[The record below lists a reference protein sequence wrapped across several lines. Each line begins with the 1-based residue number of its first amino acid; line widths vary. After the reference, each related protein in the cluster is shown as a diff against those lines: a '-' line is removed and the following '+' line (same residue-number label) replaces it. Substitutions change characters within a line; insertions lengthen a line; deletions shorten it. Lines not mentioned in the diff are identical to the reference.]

1 MKIFFVLTACLVVF
15 GLTFS
20 KAQTTATDFTENDC
34 AGTSHH
40 LFSELE
46 SGKVIVLVFVMP
58 CSSCFGPALTS
69 YNIVESFQGSNPGQ
83 VLYYLSD
90 DIGTTLCSQID
101 GWANSNGIGS
111 NRSSFS
117 SPNITMNDY
126 GIAGMPK
133 IVVLGGG
140 IQHKIYYNENDAS
153 SGNSINIHS
162 AINDA
167 LAETGISDISFF
179 DKNFS
184 LLIEYSNSTLKTSY
198 SLNRSSQVNISVINS
213 IGQEIKS
220 ISFANQLPGTHSHDF
235 NFENISGGLY
245 FINIKTNNGS
255 YSRKFFIGK

>member
-1 MKIFFVLTACLVVF
+1 MKKIFVLTVYLVVF
-15 GLTFS
+15 GLTCS

-58 CSSCFGPALTS
+58 CSSCLGPALTA

-101 GWANSNGIGS
+101 GWATSNGIGS

-117 SPNITMNDY
+117 SPNINMNDY

-133 IVVLGGG
+133 VVVIGGG
-140 IQHKIYYNENDAS
+140 IQHKIYYNENDAAA
-153 SGNSINIHS
+153 GNSINIHS
-162 AINDA
+162 AISTA
-167 LAETGISDISFF
+167 LAETGLSDLSFS
-179 DKNFS
+179 DKDFS
-184 LLIEYSNSTLKTSY
+184 LFIDYSNSIVKTSY
-198 SLNRSSQVNISVINS
+198 SLNKSSRVNISMINS

-220 ISFANQLPGTHSHDF
+220 VSFANQLPGTQSHDF
-235 NFENISGGLY
+235 NFEILTAGLY
-245 FINIKTNNGS
+245 FINIKTSNGS

>member
-1 MKIFFVLTACLVVF
+1 MKKIFVLTVCLVVF
-15 GLTFS
+15 GLTYS
-20 KAQTTATDFTENDC
+20 KAQTAATDFTENDC

-58 CSSCFGPALTS
+58 CSSCLGPALTA

-101 GWANSNGIGS
+101 GWATSNGIGS

-133 IVVLGGG
+133 VVVLGGG
-140 IQHKIYYNENDAS
+140 IQHKIYYNENDAAA
-153 SGNSINIHS
+153 GNSINIHN
-162 AINDA
+162 AISTA
-167 LAETGISDISFF
+167 LAETGISDLSFSVK
-179 DKNFS
+179 DFS
-184 LLIEYSNSTLKTSY
+184 LLIDYSNSTVKTSY
-198 SLNRSSQVNISVINS
+198 SLNKSSRVNISMINS

-220 ISFANQLPGTHSHDF
+220 VSFANQLPGTQSHDF
-235 NFENISGGLY
+235 NFEILTAGLY
-245 FINIKTNNGS
+245 FINIKTSNGS